1 MNAMKRIFVIAVLL
15 LGWYAC
21 RAQDAAD
28 SVRFRNPSNW
38 KTVRSGDGISVRKF
52 RTKCR
57 KAETYLF
64 SVPQAVYV
72 MEVDPSVCR
81 IVPVQDEK
89 QRTVGS
95 LVRSRDALAG
105 VNGGF
110 FVVHPEPKGTAVAND
125 FLKIGGRVVSPV
137 PTPGWGDAA
146 VGFDRNGIPH
156 FTSWNKAM
164 DTDTLAGWSAEFP
177 DVMVA
182 GPMIIRDG
190 RSLHEWADTDKCSL
204 AEQQKRNL
212 YAPRTAIGI
221 RGDSTVVLVVIDGR
235 RPRAFG
241 ASFSEM
247 AAVGRWLGLTQMLNL
262 DGGGSS
268 TMISGRRLVNF
279 PSDGFGILPIER
291 RVANAWLVL
300 PR

>member
-1 MNAMKRIFVIAVLL
+1 
-15 LGWYAC
+15 
-21 RAQDAAD
+21 
-28 SVRFRNPSNW
+28 
-38 KTVRSGDGISVRKF
+38 
-52 RTKCR
+52 
-57 KAETYLF
+57 
-64 SVPQAVYV
+64 
-72 MEVDPSVCR
+72 
-81 IVPVQDEK
+81 
-89 QRTVGS
+89 
-95 LVRSRDALAG
+95 
-105 VNGGF
+105 
-110 FVVHPEPKGTAVAND
+110 
-125 FLKIGGRVVSPV
+125 
-137 PTPGWGDAA
+137 
-146 VGFDRNGIPH
+146 
-156 FTSWNKAM
+156 
-164 DTDTLAGWSAEFP
+164 
-177 DVMVA
+177 
-182 GPMIIRDG
+182 MIIRDG